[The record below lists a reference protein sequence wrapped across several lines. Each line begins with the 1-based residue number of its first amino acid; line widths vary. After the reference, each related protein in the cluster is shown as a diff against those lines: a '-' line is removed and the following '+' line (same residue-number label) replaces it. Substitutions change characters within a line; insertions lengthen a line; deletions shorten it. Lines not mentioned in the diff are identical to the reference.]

1 MQNDENRTLG
11 AFYASRCGR
20 SVAAQLSAFI
30 ESRWPSAEGRRILT
44 LGYATPFCSVLERK
58 KPQVII
64 EADPTDTKETRSA
77 LKVSPLSL
85 PFPDASFHA
94 VLAVNVLERLL
105 QPEML
110 LKEVRRILINGGSVI
125 CITPN
130 KYSLWGVRRDAP
142 PMRNRLFSAKE
153 AAEML
158 NANLLNV
165 TYQKS
170 AVFLPPAAYT
180 RNVAMLDEFMSY
192 LPLSAGAFVLT
203 EARKQAV
210 ALPQKIKEKNYKSA
224 RITKA
229 SIFSSP
235 RS

>member
-1 MQNDENRTLG
+1 MQNADSRTLG

-20 SVAAQLSAFI
+20 SVIAQLSAFI
-30 ESRWPSAEGRRILT
+30 GNRLQSVEGRRILT
-44 LGYATPFCSVLERK
+44 LGYATPFCAVLERK
-58 KPQVII
+58 HPRVII
-64 EADPTDTKETRSA
+64 EADPTDSADSRST

-85 PFPDASFHA
+85 PFPDSSFHA
-94 VLAVNVLERLL
+94 VLTINALERLL
-105 QPEML
+105 QPELL
-110 LKEVRRILINGGSVI
+110 LKEVRRVLVNDGIVL

-130 KYSLWGVRRDAP
+130 KYSLWGVRRAAP
-142 PMRNRLFSAKE
+142 PMQNKLFSAKE

-158 NANLLNV
+158 NGSLLSV

-180 RNVAMLDEFMSY
+180 HNVDMLDEFMSY

-203 EARKQAV
+203 EARKQAA
-210 ALPQKIKEKNYKSA
+210 ALPCKADGKTYKSA
-224 RITKA
+224 RMTKA